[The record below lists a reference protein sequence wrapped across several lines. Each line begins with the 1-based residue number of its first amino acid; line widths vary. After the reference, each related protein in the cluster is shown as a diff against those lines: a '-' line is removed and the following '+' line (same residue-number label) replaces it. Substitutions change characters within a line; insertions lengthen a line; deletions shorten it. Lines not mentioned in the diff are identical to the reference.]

1 MNCDDEDLKA
11 ELYSNRA
18 MAFFCLGKDFYIYRV
33 KTVLSLLIYL
43 EGLQTSDLQ
52 SSDFGLKI
60 LDLRYQP
67 FMIQVKP
74 A

>member
-1 MNCDDEDLKA
+1 MNCNDEDLKA

-18 MAFFCLGKDFYIYRV
+18 NAYFSLGKDFYISRG
-33 KTVLSLLIYL
+33 KTVLFLLIYL
-43 EGLQTSDLQ
+43 EGLQTYRVRTL
-52 SSDFGLKI
+52 DFKI
-60 LDLRYQP
+60 LDLRHQP

>member
-18 MAFFCLGKDFYIYRV
+18 NAYFCLGKDFYIYRV

-43 EGLQTSDLQ
+43 EGLQTYRVRTSD
-52 SSDFGLKI
+52 SKF
-60 LDLRYQP
+60 
-67 FMIQVKP
+67 
-74 A
+74 